1 MERNYVT
8 VAPCIK
14 IRQNVSSAECILN
27 VPVEREKT
35 RWQTDSIKGSD
46 DSVGLEV
53 TSIDQWKQVSAVAE
67 GPARRGACRVSC
79 CINRGDRDQ
88 CDKLAVDRRKYRDG
102 RTDGQDRIYC
112 FRRSGNK

>member
-8 VAPCIK
+8 LTPCVK
-14 IRQNVSSAECILN
+14 IRQNVSSAESILN

-35 RWQTDSIKGSD
+35 CWQTDSIKGSD